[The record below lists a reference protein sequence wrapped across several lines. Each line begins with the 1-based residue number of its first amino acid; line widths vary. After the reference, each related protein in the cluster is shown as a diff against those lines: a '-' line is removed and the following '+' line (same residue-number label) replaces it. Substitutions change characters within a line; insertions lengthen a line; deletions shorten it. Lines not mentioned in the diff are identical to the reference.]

1 MGKKENATELARER
15 ANNLVRAVE
24 AAKSSRHSLSLV
36 NMYAGHVAGELAPAM
51 DRANAAIGIIED
63 ILRRRQAD

>member
-1 MGKKENATELARER
+1 MSKTANERELARER

-36 NMYAGHVAGELAPAM
+36 NMYAGDGELGPYVE
-51 DRANAAIGIIED
+51 RAVVAIELVET
-63 ILRRRQAD
+63 ILRRKQNGR